1 MKIANDDTMV
11 DETPTFFCFVDTQH
25 PPYVLDV
32 KGHIIAIYQEPA
44 QLTGML
50 ALIYCFLQHFCVA

>member
-25 PPYVLDV
+25 PPYALDV
-32 KGHIIAIYQEPA
+32 KGHIIAIYQD
-44 QLTGML
+44 LRN
-50 ALIYCFLQHFCVA
+50 